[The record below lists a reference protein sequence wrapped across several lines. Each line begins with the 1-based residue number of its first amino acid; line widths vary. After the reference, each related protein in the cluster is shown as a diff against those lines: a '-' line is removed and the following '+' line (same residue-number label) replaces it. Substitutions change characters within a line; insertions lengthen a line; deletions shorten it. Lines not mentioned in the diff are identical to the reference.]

1 MAENSLL
8 KTINQGATWFALPE
22 LVTYDKRNI
31 YFLNDSVGFFLAG
44 YGDIYKTTD
53 GGMIWS
59 WITTNCSTTITEED
73 IFFPEQNTG
82 YFGGWYGSC
91 ASKTTD
97 GGNTWQ
103 VLPSN
108 LLYFIYSIYFPSVAT
123 GYMAG
128 YISGQMKGIQKTTD
142 GGITWTAQNTPTS
155 TYNSIYCIDS
165 NTCYAVGPNGTIIKT
180 TDGGLN

>member
-73 IFFPEQNTG
+73 IFFLSRILGILE
-82 YFGGWYGSC
+82 
-91 ASKTTD
+91 D
-97 GGNTWQ
+97 GMVAALQKLQMEGIHGRFFLAICCILFIQFISLLWPPDIWQ
-103 VLPSN
+103 
-108 LLYFIYSIYFPSVAT
+108 A
-123 GYMAG
+123 
-128 YISGQMKGIQKTTD
+128 ISQVK
-142 GGITWTAQNTPTS
+142 
-155 TYNSIYCIDS
+155 
-165 NTCYAVGPNGTIIKT
+165 
-180 TDGGLN
+180 